1 MRKMTILVIAFTF
14 LFAFSEVTQAAKQ
27 EGEICFFF
35 NVANRSLQL
44 TVTQLIFIAVSSL
57 LQHCS
62 VSRRSGHSRLQS
74 HVTTGSIFKTFLFFC
89 FFPALKMRTR
99 KSTKKFSFDDQRV
112 NFSKRMMFFM
122 ACILETQ

>member
-27 EGEICFFF
+27 EGEICFF

-62 VSRRSGHSRLQS
+62 VSRRSGLSRLQS
-74 HVTTGSIFKTFLFFC
+74 HVTTGSIFKTFLFLC
-89 FFPALKMRTR
+89 FFSRSENAHPKIYE
-99 KSTKKFSFDDQRV
+99 KV
-112 NFSKRMMFFM
+112 FF
-122 ACILETQ
+122 